1 MRDVE
6 SKAPV
11 QVVDVRLGPGANQ
24 HVAFL
29 PRIAK
34 YAEKSNRRCYPDIAN
49 PPRPSNAQL
58 TVPGSISQ
66 PAPAPATSLPLCPQ

>member
-1 MRDVE
+1 MRHVE
-6 SKAPV
+6 SEAPV
-11 QVVDVRLGPGANQ
+11 QVVDARLDPGANL

-34 YAEKSNRRCYPDIAN
+34 YAEKSSRRCYPDIAN

-58 TVPGSISQ
+58 TLPG
-66 PAPAPATSLPLCPQ
+66 